1 ALYQQRPAPEDGDYF
16 KAEWLR
22 PYTEK
27 PAIETMRIYGASD
40 YAVTADGGDYTVH
53 GVVGLDPEGRPWLL
67 DLWRGQTDSAVW
79 IDAWC
84 DMVLDWRPMEWG
96 EEGGQIR
103 GALGPFIDKR
113 ARERG
118 VFVYRRA
125 IPSRHDKAI
134 RAQSIRGL
142 MAMRGL
148 YVPVN
153 APWYPAF
160 KSELLSFPAGKHD
173 DQVDFLSL
181 VGQLLDTAFNG
192 QLDTEDEDDRSHE
205 RGRSSVTGY

>member
-1 ALYQQRPAPEDGDYF
+1 
-16 KAEWLR
+16 
-22 PYTEK
+22 
-27 PAIETMRIYGASD
+27 
-40 YAVTADGGDYTVH
+40 V
-53 GVVGLDPEGRPWLL
+53 
-67 DLWRGQTDSAVW
+67 DLWRGQTDSAAW

-84 DMVLDWRPMEWG
+84 DMVQAWKPIEWG

-103 GALGPFIDKR
+103 AAVGPFIEKR

-118 VFVYRRA
+118 AFVYRRQ
-125 IPSRHDKAI
+125 IPSRHDKAT

-160 KSELLSFPAGKHD
+160 RAELLAFPAGKND
-173 DQVDFLSL
+173 DQVDCISL
-181 VGQLLDTAFNG
+181 IGQLLDTAFNG
-192 QLDTEDEDDRSHE
+192 RIEDSEDDEDDRSHD
-205 RGRSSVTGY
+205 RGRSAVTGY